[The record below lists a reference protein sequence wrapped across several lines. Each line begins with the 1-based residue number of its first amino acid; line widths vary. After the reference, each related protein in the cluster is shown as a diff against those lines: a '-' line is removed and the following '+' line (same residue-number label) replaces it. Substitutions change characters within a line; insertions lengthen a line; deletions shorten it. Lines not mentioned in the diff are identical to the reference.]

1 MFRMVLMCCKFSKC
15 VVAAVTLAGLTAVPA
30 SSLAASSDLSMLTR
44 LLTPADLMLMIGNV
58 CAARDPSFLAET
70 AGKRGDFRFYAQE
83 VKDEVSHGVPA
94 AENLLVL
101 RQAADVAKAGA
112 LKAIESLRS
121 DSPDTELSAINAWCD
136 TIVKSLVRE
145 YIRTHDD
152 RHAEFELLL
161 ARAKARATPD

>member
-1 MFRMVLMCCKFSKC
+1 
-15 VVAAVTLAGLTAVPA
+15 
-30 SSLAASSDLSMLTR
+30 
-44 LLTPADLMLMIGNV
+44 
-58 CAARDPSFLAET
+58 
-70 AGKRGDFRFYAQE
+70 
-83 VKDEVSHGVPA
+83 
-94 AENLLVL
+94 
-101 RQAADVAKAGA
+101 
-112 LKAIESLRS
+112 LRS